1 MAKPEGCFCYPLRRA
16 SPGAPPWCSGCR
28 RPHPCRAGACPSR
41 WFVPFYWG
49 NFAAPAASGFLSDQ
63 KATKESP
70 GVCSGGQATSILIWI
85 WPVHSHCT
93 PDPVYGGAWFGGL
106 AQTYRRGVVSDT
118 KLFSRPLPLCGDD
131 QRTTAST
138 RLDAPPLVLPRGAE
152 GVGWR
157 NPVGRGLAPAVVLHC
172 ILGDFVGAA
181 PRGRPQVHSMCP
193 PRHSEAP
200 EGPWESV
207 FLDGGTDCHVG
218 PAALLAMTYYGPF
231 HRRGGPMWP
240 PASLPQSA

>member
-1 MAKPEGCFCYPLRRA
+1 MTVDHPQSLVLQGFAGFLFVCGRPSYLYPLAPVGEGLAPSRRVRA
-16 SPGAPPWCSGCR
+16 APFDLEGFR
-28 RPHPCRAGACPSR
+28 RP
-41 WFVPFYWG
+41 
-49 NFAAPAASGFLSDQ
+49 
-63 KATKESP
+63 
-70 GVCSGGQATSILIWI
+70 GGQATSILIWI

-181 PRGRPQVHSMCP
+181 PRGRPQVHSVCP

-207 FLDGGTDCHVG
+207 FPG
-218 PAALLAMTYYGPF
+218 
-231 HRRGGPMWP
+231 RGMRIATSGLRP
-240 PASLPQSA
+240 SSQ